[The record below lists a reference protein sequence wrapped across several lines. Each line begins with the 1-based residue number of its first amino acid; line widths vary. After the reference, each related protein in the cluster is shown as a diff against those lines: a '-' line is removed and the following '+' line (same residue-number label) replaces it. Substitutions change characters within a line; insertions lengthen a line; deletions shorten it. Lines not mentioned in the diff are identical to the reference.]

1 MKKKLLLTIPASGSR
16 LLLQLLEAN
25 GFGWCHYADFKDK
38 SIDHSKTCIFEHAY
52 NESMAVLQGTNAK
65 CIFLM
70 RRDLLA
76 SVVSELISKG
86 AVYDHQKIQNQYI
99 YFMAEVTSTIEFLKT
114 NTIEYKTIFYEDM
127 LTTEDKKATISTIF
141 SFWDIPIPDEI
152 CTETEIKKT
161 YNEKNFLFYHQFFA
175 DLIRKCEGLP
185 SQKETQ
191 TV

>member
-25 GFGWCHYADFKDK
+25 GCGWCHYADFKDK
-38 SIDHSKTCIFEHAY
+38 SIDPSKTCIFEHAY
-52 NESMAVLQGTNAK
+52 DESMAVLQGTNAK

-76 SVVSELISKG
+76 SVVSELISRD
-86 AVYDHQKIQNQYI
+86 AVYDHQEIQNQYI
-99 YFMAEVTSTIEFLKT
+99 YFMAEVTSTIEFLKR

-152 CTETEIKKT
+152 RTETEIKKT

-175 DLIRKCEGLP
+175 DLIRKCKGLP
-185 SQKETQ
+185 
-191 TV
+191 